1 MPSNGKWEVSGR
13 GLCHATGLFMR
24 RLRPHTTVLHGSLE
38 DEAIF
43 YRYAQ
48 PLSYILESILKAA

>member
-1 MPSNGKWEVSGR
+1 
-13 GLCHATGLFMR
+13 MR

>member
-1 MPSNGKWEVSGR
+1 
-13 GLCHATGLFMR
+13 MR
-24 RLRPHTTVLHGSLE
+24 CLRPHTTVLYGSLE

-48 PLSYILESILKAA
+48 PLGYMLESILEAA

>member
-1 MPSNGKWEVSGR
+1 MPSNGKWEISGR
-13 GLCHATGLFMR
+13 DLCYATGLFMR
-24 RLRPHTTVLHGSLE
+24 CLRPHTTVLYGSLE

-48 PLSYILESILKAA
+48 PLGYMLESILKAA